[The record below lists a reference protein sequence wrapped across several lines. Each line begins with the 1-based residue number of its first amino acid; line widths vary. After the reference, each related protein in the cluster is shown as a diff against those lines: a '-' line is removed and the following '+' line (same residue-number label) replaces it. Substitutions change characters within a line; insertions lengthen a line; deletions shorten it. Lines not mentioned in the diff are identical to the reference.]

1 MLVAPVGKTVAA
13 AANGPSG
20 LREHARPCARAR
32 ARPEPCGRGRREG
45 RRPDSKEDRLEGV
58 GSGEGLGFVHGR
70 GLREMEF
77 RDGLEFIILALR
89 LTGI

>member
-1 MLVAPVGKTVAA
+1 MDGKENKSMVV
-13 AANGPSG
+13 
-20 LREHARPCARAR
+20 LF
-32 ARPEPCGRGRREG
+32 
-45 RRPDSKEDRLEGV
+45 EDRLEGV